1 MMAIDDL
8 LDRGRDA
15 RRRRDEAA
23 SELAAVLQA
32 LEGLAG
38 VDMLDATQK
47 RELARLRDRPR
58 AKRRQPAP
66 QGRGGQRVAALEER
80 GRPGVRGR
88 PRRATGILMQRASVQ
103 VDRARGEGE
112 VGGRHRKALERG
124 GRARCVKPAAPAR
137 ACGPP

>member
-23 SELAAVLQA
+23 DELAAVLNA

-38 VDMLDATQK
+38 VAMLDATQK

-58 AKRRQPAP
+58 TK
-66 QGRGGQRVAALEER
+66 
-80 GRPGVRGR
+80 
-88 PRRATGILMQRASVQ
+88 RAS
-103 VDRARGEGE
+103 RR
-112 VGGRHRKALERG
+112 RKA
-124 GRARCVKPAAPAR
+124 PAS
-137 ACGPP
+137 GT

>member
-1 MMAIDDL
+1 MTAIDDL

-58 AKRRQPAP
+58 ANRASRRRKPAP
-66 QGRGGQRVAALEER
+66 ATRVAALEDR
-80 GRPGVRGR
+80 GRPGIRGR
-88 PRRATGILMQRASVQ
+88 PRRATEGRLHEP
-103 VDRARGEGE
+103 RGRE
-112 VGGRHRKALERG
+112 
-124 GRARCVKPAAPAR
+124 
-137 ACGPP
+137 

>member
-1 MMAIDDL
+1 MTAIDDL
-8 LDRGRDA
+8 LDRDRDA

-58 AKRRQPAP
+58 AKRA
-66 QGRGGQRVAALEER
+66 GR
-80 GRPGVRGR
+80 
-88 PRRATGILMQRASVQ
+88 RR
-103 VDRARGEGE
+103 
-112 VGGRHRKALERG
+112 
-124 GRARCVKPAAPAR
+124 KPAAAGAEPGAGSGVGPASEPAPPRPPRVGCTGLGRER
-137 ACGPP
+137 ASWGR